1 VVSSKA
7 PAERNQTKSSDKMNY
22 KICNSITGETLI
34 KSIELPE
41 TNVENLSSDSA
52 EGHFRAGSLDE
63 LVAAGIDANQS
74 VFALA
79 A

>member
-1 VVSSKA
+1 
-7 PAERNQTKSSDKMNY
+7 MNY

-34 KSIELPE
+34 NSIELPE
-41 TNVENLSSDSA
+41 TEVENLSSDSA

-63 LVAAGIDANQS
+63 LVAAGIDAGQS

-79 A
+79 D